1 MGTVVNDSSKG
12 LFMQIRFLC
21 VLAFLLS
28 MIAPGSARQAG
39 PPPDTNPFFQEWTT
53 PFEVPPFQQI
63 RPEHFSPAFLRA
75 IAEQRREI
83 DEIAG
88 NPEPPTFANT
98 IETLDEA
105 GALLR
110 KVGGVFNNLL
120 SAETNDELQAI
131 NRQVAPVLAALR
143 DDTSLNPALWARVKV
158 LWDGRNDLPLTP
170 VQRKLL
176 DDVHRNFVRSGANL
190 PPEKKKRLRE
200 INTELTSLGVKF
212 SENLL
217 HDTNAWKLVIDD
229 PADLA
234 GLPEPVKAAGAEA
247 ARAAGLA
254 GKWVYTL
261 HVPSITPFLQY
272 SDRRDLRQKI
282 QQAYASRCNHGDEY
296 DNSKLVARTAAL
308 RAERAQLLGYGTHAD
323 FVIEE
328 NMAKTPGR
336 VNDLLNQLWTP
347 ARAMAEREASAMQEI
362 IGREGG
368 SFAVEPWDW
377 FYYAEKVRKAR
388 YDLDDQALRPYFELE
403 KVRDGAF
410 DVANRLYGIT
420 FTPRPD
426 LPVYH
431 PEVKAFEVK
440 DADGS
445 LLAIF
450 YTDYFPRPGKRVGG
464 WTSRFREQRTRD
476 GRRLVVPIVNNVC
489 NFSRPAAGAPALLS
503 PTEVETL
510 FHEFGHALNAF
521 FAIAPYRG
529 LRAARD
535 AGELPSQIMENWAF
549 EPDVLKLYAKHYK
562 TGGDI
567 PQALVEKMKK
577 SEQFN
582 QGFATVEYLAAAI
595 LDMDWHS
602 LTSVEEQ
609 ETPRFEEKTLERI
622 QMPSAIIP
630 RYRSE
635 YYNHIFGP
643 GGGYAAG
650 YYNYIWSEVLDSDA
664 FQAFKEKGLFDPATA
679 KSFRVN
685 ILERTGMED
694 AMTLFKRF
702 RGREPVVE
710 PLLVKRGLK
719 NTT

>member
-1 MGTVVNDSSKG
+1 
-12 LFMQIRFLC
+12 MQIRSAC
-21 VLAFLLS
+21 VLILLFS
-28 MIAPGSARQAG
+28 MIAPGSASQ
-39 PPPDTNPFFQEWTT
+39 PPPAPDANPFFAEWTT
-53 PFEVPPFQQI
+53 PFGVPPFQDI
-63 RPEHFSPAFLRA
+63 KPGHFPPAFERA

-83 DEIAG
+83 DAIAG
-88 NPEPPTFANT
+88 NPAPPTFANT
-98 IETLDEA
+98 IEAIDDA
-105 GALLR
+105 GELVR
-110 KVGGVFNNLL
+110 KVSGVFMNLL
-120 SAETNDELQAI
+120 SAETNERLQGI
-131 NRQVAPVLAALR
+131 NREVAPALAALR
-143 DDTSLNPALWARVKV
+143 DDVNLNPALWTRVKM
-158 LWDGRNDLPLTP
+158 LWDWRDSLPLMGI
-170 VQRKLL
+170 QRKLL
-176 DDVHRNFVRSGANL
+176 DDTYRSFVRSGANL
-190 PPEKKKRLRE
+190 PPAQKQRLRE
-200 INTELTSLGVKF
+200 INAQLTSLGVKF

-217 HDTNAWKLVIDD
+217 HDTNTWKLVIDD

-261 HVPSITPFLQY
+261 HVPSMTPFLQY
-272 SDRRDLRQKI
+272 ADKRALRRQI
-282 QQAYASRCNHGDEY
+282 QQAYASRCDHGDQH
-296 DNSKLVARTAAL
+296 DNSELVARTAAL
-308 RAERAQLLGYGTHAD
+308 RAERAKLLGYETYAD
-323 FVIEE
+323 FVVEE
-328 NMAKTPGR
+328 NMAKTPKR
-336 VNDLLNQLWTP
+336 VNDLLHQRWVP
-347 ARAMAEREASAMQEI
+347 ARAMAQREAAAMQEFI
-362 IGREGG
+362 TREGG
-368 SFAVEPWDW
+368 TFPVEPWDW
-377 FYYAEKVRKAR
+377 FYYAEKVRQAR
-388 YDLDDQALRPYFELE
+388 YDLDDQELRPYFELD

-410 DVANRLYGIT
+410 LVANRLYGIT
-420 FTPRPD
+420 FTQRPD

-431 PEVKAFEVK
+431 PEVRAFEVK

-476 GRRLVVPIVNNVC
+476 GKRVVVPIVNNVC
-489 NFSRPAAGAPALLS
+489 NFSRPAANRPALLS
-503 PTEVETL
+503 ATEVETL

-521 FAIAPYRG
+521 FAISPYRG
-529 LRAARD
+529 LHAARD

-549 EPDVLKLYAKHYK
+549 EPEVLKVYAKHYQ
-562 TGGDI
+562 TGEVI
-567 PQALVEKMKK
+567 PPALVEKIRK

-602 LTSVEEQ
+602 LTTTQEQ
-609 ETPRFEEKTLERI
+609 DTAAFERQTLERI
-622 QMPSAIIP
+622 GMLAAIIP

-664 FQAFKEKGLFDPATA
+664 FQAFKENGLFDQATA
-679 KSFRVN
+679 KAFRDN

-694 AMTLFKRF
+694 AMTLFERF
-702 RGREPVVE
+702 RGREPSVE

-719 NTT
+719 STS